1 LVIGIKK
8 QKVMYKIKGKEVV
21 FEPEVK
27 RMLYMYNSAF
37 VAIGLAAGVT
47 LGLFLFAN
55 PFKK

>member
-1 LVIGIKK
+1 
-8 QKVMYKIKGKEVV
+8 MYKIKGKEVV